1 MVACSLPSQGLLVTA
16 PAECSCHAL
25 VAAHLLLHISD
36 DLRPHNLIVKQALAI
51 VAGPCGTRPDVRML
65 EIPQA

>member
-1 MVACSLPSQGLLVTA
+1 MVPCSLPFQGLLVTA

-25 VAAHLLLHISD
+25 MAAHLLLRVSD
-36 DLRPHNLIVKQALAI
+36 DLRPHRLIVKQALAI
-51 VAGPCGTRPDVRML
+51 VADPCGTRSDVRVV